1 MPEENNYHSGQRIV
15 IDARQVP
22 GKQRKEFFFSTFDRL
37 KEGEELIII
46 NSHDTSPLMKL
57 FNRERPGLFNW
68 NYLEEG
74 PERWEICI
82 KKIPAENLK
91 VSDII
96 SINPEA
102 IFILADYGIY
112 FYTNLDTKIKNLTLN
127 RRDDYNGIINKLVN
141 FKTGLFTAIRP
152 EIWSVRIIIRYI
164 IENHHQ
170 HLHKK
175 LPELQELISQLSLNF
190 GSDFPHLQSL
200 ETRFRQFIEEITDH
214 LQDEEEKVFPFV
226 GAISDK
232 ETISETERHE
242 MKEKL
247 NWIIEDHFLA
257 GDNLQTIRKICNN
270 FQWNREEIPGLKVLY
285 RELQELEKDFLLH
298 ILFENHFL
306 SKAVERQLSLK

>member
-1 MPEENNYHSGQRIV
+1 MPVEDHQRGTRIV
-15 IDARQVP
+15 IDATTIP
-22 GKQRKEFFFSTFDRL
+22 GSQKKDFFFSTFDRL
-37 KEGEELIII
+37 QENEEMIII
-46 NSHDTSPLMKL
+46 NTHDTLPLKKL
-57 FNRERPGLFNW
+57 FSRERNGLFEW
-68 NYLEEG
+68 TYLREG

-82 KKIPAENLK
+82 RKIPAENLK

-102 IFILADYGIY
+102 VFLLAELGIH
-112 FYTNLDTKIKNLTLN
+112 FYTNLDTRIKNLTLN

-152 EIWSVRIIIRYI
+152 EIWSIRMITLYI

-175 LPELQELISQLSLNF
+175 LPELQELINQLSLNF
-190 GSDFPHLQSL
+190 GADFPHLQSL
-200 ETRFRQFIEEITDH
+200 DSRFRQFIEEITDH

-247 NWIIEDHFLA
+247 NWIVEDHFLA
-257 GDNLQTIRKICNN
+257 GDNLQAIRKICNN
-270 FQWNREEIPGLKVLY
+270 FKWNREEIPGLKVLY

-306 SKAVERQLSLK
+306 SKAVERNLSPK